1 MALLYLFFGF
11 LAFVTL
17 YLFVF
22 AVAGLGRK
30 PLPGVPAAGHPGG
43 GDRFRRMAVFLPAY
57 REDAVIVDSA
67 RQALTQQYPA
77 GYFEVVVIA
86 DSLRAETLARLRA
99 LAVRVVEVQFESSTK
114 AKALNAALAQLGED
128 YDVAVVLDADNVLA
142 PDFLSQINAAFGR
155 GWRVVQGHRTAKNTN
170 TPTAVLD
177 AVSEEIN
184 NLIFRQGHRA
194 LGLASALIG
203 SGMAFE
209 YGLFKGLMA
218 QIHTTGGF
226 DKELEMRLLSQG
238 ISAEYLPDAY
248 CYDEKVQ
255 NPEVF
260 EKQRSRWLAAQVKY
274 LRQNGWPGLQALFRG
289 NINYA
294 DKVFQTVLPP
304 RVMLLGLLGL
314 GTLLSL
320 ALRDGVLIALTAGS
334 LGVLGLTFYLA
345 TPPALKA
352 QLTFREIRQVPGLLF
367 RFVRSFG
374 KIGEAQKRF
383 IHTPHDTTSAS

>member
-1 MALLYLFFGF
+1 MLLLYLLFGF

-22 AVAGLGRK
+22 AVAGLFRK
-30 PLPGVPAAGHPGG
+30 PLPGVPVGG
-43 GDRFRRMAVFLPAY
+43 GLFRRMVVLLPAY

-67 RQALTQQYPA
+67 RQALGQQYPA
-77 GYFEVVVIA
+77 DRYDVVVIA
-86 DSLRAETLARLRA
+86 DSLRADTLARLRE
-99 LAVRVVEVQFESSTK
+99 LPLRVVEVRFESSTK
-114 AKALNAALAQLGED
+114 AKALNAALAELGEG

-142 PDFLSQINAAFGR
+142 PDFLNQVNAAFGR

-177 AVSEEIN
+177 AVSEEVN

-238 ISAEYLPDAY
+238 LSAEYLPEAY

-274 LRQNGWPGLQALFRG
+274 FRQNGWPGLKALFRG
-289 NINYA
+289 NVNYA

-314 GTLLSL
+314 GTGLALLLTDGVLLALAGGSL
-320 ALRDGVLIALTAGS
+320 ALLL
-334 LGVLGLTFYLA
+334 LTFYLA

-352 QLTFREIRQVPGLLF
+352 KLTWRELRQVPGLLF
-367 RFVRSFG
+367 RFVRSFR

-383 IHTPHDTTSAS
+383 IHTPHDTTTSS